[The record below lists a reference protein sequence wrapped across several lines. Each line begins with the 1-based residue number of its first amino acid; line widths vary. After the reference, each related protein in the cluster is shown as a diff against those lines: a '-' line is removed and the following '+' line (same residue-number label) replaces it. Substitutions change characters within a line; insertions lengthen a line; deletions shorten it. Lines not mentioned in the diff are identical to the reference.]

1 MADEHDGTAVTGN
14 AEAADVTHLPHEKLE
29 EMQLA
34 GVRRTLVNCYE
45 HIPFYKRS
53 FDEAGFDPYHLT
65 SLDDL
70 ANAPFVTKQD
80 LRDAAPYGML
90 AVPLSDVREIHM
102 SSGTTG
108 VATLG
113 AYTQH
118 DLDFWA
124 DCFARGIRYAGGGAN
139 DVVQVA
145 YGYGLFTGGLGAH
158 YGALASGATVIP
170 TSAGNT
176 ERQIRILREMGTTHP
191 LHHAQLCHAHRR
203 HGAGDG
209 P

>member
-1 MADEHDGTAVTGN
+1 
-14 AEAADVTHLPHEKLE
+14 
-29 EMQLA
+29 MQLE

-53 FDEAGFDPYHLT
+53 FDEAGFDPYHLA

-90 AVPLSDVREIHM
+90 AVPLSDVREVHM

-113 AYTQH
+113 AS
-118 DLDFWA
+118 LRA
-124 DCFARGIRYAGGGAN
+124 
-139 DVVQVA
+139 VA
-145 YGYGLFTGGLGAH
+145 PTMWCRLPTATASSRV
-158 YGALASGATVIP
+158 ALVP
-170 TSAGNT
+170 TTAP
-176 ERQIRILREMGTTHP
+176 LPRE
-191 LHHAQLCHAHRR
+191 QR
-203 HGAGDG
+203 
-209 P
+209 

>member
-1 MADEHDGTAVTGN
+1 MAGEHDGTAATGN
-14 AEAADVTHLPHEKLE
+14 AEAADITRCPHEKLE
-29 EMQLA
+29 EMQLE
-34 GVRRTLVNCYE
+34 GVRRTLVACYE
-45 HIPFYKRS
+45 RIPFYKRS
-53 FDEAGFDPYHLT
+53 FDEAGFDPHRLT

-70 ANAPFVTKQD
+70 AGAPFVTKQD

-90 AVPLSDVREIHM
+90 AVPLSAVREIHM

-124 DCFARGIRYAGGGAN
+124 DCFARGIRYAGGEPA

-145 YGYGLFTGGLGAH
+145 YGYGLFTGVLGAH
-158 YGALASGATVIP
+158 
-170 TSAGNT
+170 
-176 ERQIRILREMGTTHP
+176 
-191 LHHAQLCHAHRR
+191 
-203 HGAGDG
+203 
-209 P
+209 